1 MRTLSYL
8 AVPFFSVLLALG
20 FVASIATIANLG
32 AAYLT
37 LSDHLSHCDRSAPV
51 SCVAE
56 RSTIEE

>member
-8 AVPFFSVLLALG
+8 IQPLLMALFALSV
-20 FVASIATIANLG
+20 VAFIATFAG
-32 AAYLT
+32 VGSAYLT
-37 LSDHLSHCDRSAPV
+37 ILEHLGTCDRSAPV